1 MVCQFLFIV
10 KAQRA
15 SIAFEITLKKF
26 CLLLLFLLCP
36 LFGMF
41 QSHMLVQV
49 FVQPVWLV
57 ARNTLEKLILIGTI
71 AIFIS
76 LNTTFRNMFIFF
88 FLVLWTGSIFFWILF
103 GTFAIFV
110 GHSGQFFWS
119 LCHFCRGHRL
129 RSGFLISQLFIDR
142 LFLDLSRFR
151 LDFAGELSKPLSFGW
166 RAHRRKCVF
175 LNRAREYYI
184 LCMVCYW
191 ILGKLVSKVAKGH
204 RCAFFNVIIY
214 KKIKPAYLNWNRCG
228 NF

>member
-49 FVQPVWLV
+49 FVQPVGLV

-88 FLVLWTGSIFFWILF
+88 FLVLWTGSIFFESYLEPLLF
-103 GTFAIFV
+103 LWATAANFFGACAIFV
-110 GHSGQFFWS
+110 EATDWDLVSWFFSFLSIGS
-119 LCHFCRGHRL
+119 LW
-129 RSGFLISQLFIDR
+129 
-142 LFLDLSRFR
+142 FR
-151 LDFAGELSKPLSFGW
+151 AGFAGISP
-166 RAHRRKCVF
+166 
-175 LNRAREYYI
+175 
-184 LCMVCYW
+184 
-191 ILGKLVSKVAKGH
+191 
-204 RCAFFNVIIY
+204 
-214 KKIKPAYLNWNRCG
+214 G
-228 NF
+228 NLRTLLALEGVRIEESVLFWTEQESIRY